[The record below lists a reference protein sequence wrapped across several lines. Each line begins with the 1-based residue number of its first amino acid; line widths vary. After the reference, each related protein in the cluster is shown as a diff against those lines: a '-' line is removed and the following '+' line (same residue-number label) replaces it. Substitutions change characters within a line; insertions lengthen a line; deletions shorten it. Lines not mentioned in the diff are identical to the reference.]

1 MTVWK
6 GTWKPDGTGGWHTK
20 SDKDI
25 VDQYNSA
32 RLTPAPAQM
41 LKDAIDEVVRLRE
54 ENGKLREEL
63 ITSSKKYYDIGYACA
78 KDMAK
83 DVKDEVELLRKEI
96 TKIQKESVKQ
106 RFALIE
112 IQCKAHDI
120 LRPVPF
126 QEEDDEV

>member
-25 VDQYNSA
+25 VEQYNSA

-41 LKDAIDEVVRLRE
+41 LKDAIDEV
-54 ENGKLREEL
+54 
-63 ITSSKKYYDIGYACA
+63 I
-78 KDMAK
+78 
-83 DVKDEVELLRKEI
+83 LLRKEI
-96 TKIQKESVKQ
+96 EKLQRENVKQ

>member
-54 ENGKLREEL
+54 ENGKIRAAFRVNMLRAFPNMSHEEIDAEINRVL
-63 ITSSKKYYDIGYACA
+63 ENG
-78 KDMAK
+78 
-83 DVKDEVELLRKEI
+83 DE
-96 TKIQKESVKQ
+96 
-106 RFALIE
+106 
-112 IQCKAHDI
+112 
-120 LRPVPF
+120 F
-126 QEEDDEV
+126 QS

>member
-54 ENGKLREEL
+54 ENEKIRAVFRVNMLRAFPNLSHEEIDAEINRVL
-63 ITSSKKYYDIGYACA
+63 ENG
-78 KDMAK
+78 
-83 DVKDEVELLRKEI
+83 DE
-96 TKIQKESVKQ
+96 
-106 RFALIE
+106 
-112 IQCKAHDI
+112 
-120 LRPVPF
+120 F
-126 QEEDDEV
+126 QS

>member
-1 MTVWK
+1 MTVWN

-54 ENGKLREEL
+54 ENGKIRAAFRVNMLRAFPNMSHEE
-63 ITSSKKYYDIGYACA
+63 IDA
-78 KDMAK
+78 
-83 DVKDEVELLRKEI
+83 EI
-96 TKIQKESVKQ
+96 NRVLENGD
-106 RFALIE
+106 E
-112 IQCKAHDI
+112 IQS
-120 LRPVPF
+120 
-126 QEEDDEV
+126 

>member
-1 MTVWK
+1 MTVWN

-54 ENGKLREEL
+54 ENDKLR
-63 ITSSKKYYDIGYACA
+63 K
-78 KDMAK
+78 
-83 DVKDEVELLRKEI
+83 
-96 TKIQKESVKQ
+96 
-106 RFALIE
+106 ALIE
-112 IQCKAHDI
+112 IQWKAQDI
-120 LRPVPF
+120 IRSVPF
-126 QEEDDEV
+126 QENDDEV

>member
-41 LKDAIDEVVRLRE
+41 LKDAIDEIIRLRE
-54 ENGKLREEL
+54 ENDKLR
-63 ITSSKKYYDIGYACA
+63 K
-78 KDMAK
+78 
-83 DVKDEVELLRKEI
+83 
-96 TKIQKESVKQ
+96 
-106 RFALIE
+106 ALIE
-112 IQCKAHDI
+112 IQWKAQDI

-126 QEEDDEV
+126 QEEDDEIQS

>member
-54 ENGKLREEL
+54 ENGKIRAAFRVNMLRAFPNMSHEE
-63 ITSSKKYYDIGYACA
+63 IDA
-78 KDMAK
+78 
-83 DVKDEVELLRKEI
+83 EI
-96 TKIQKESVKQ
+96 NRVLEN
-106 RFALIE
+106 
-112 IQCKAHDI
+112 
-120 LRPVPF
+120 
-126 QEEDDEV
+126 DDEV